1 MSKKRN
7 NKKKINNHKKVLSEY
22 KVQTPNDELKK
33 IHEDIITDELI
44 KGKELNKHIE
54 TNKVN
59 INDTIQSTISIMFT
73 IVIFILLMLL
83 IFILYDK
90 FLKNKNDNSCNKE
103 QICQEYIKK
112 DYKINEDDVKNYI
125 INNRNIIYNINSFNL
140 NKISNS
146 DILEFSK
153 YIVWNSESEYSYCL
167 EDDVCLST
175 KKEMDYQELIKKLK
189 YYFNIDNLNFEF
201 DNNYTSEDIIRL
213 YLKDDKVILTF
224 KQMEFETFK
233 HDIVDIRID
242 SNNIYIIFAL
252 AKRIDNSNF
261 SYVGSKKVKLVYQ
274 DSKFF
279 IDTISTNIM

>member
-7 NKKKINNHKKVLSEY
+7 NKKKITNHKKVLSEY
-22 KVQTPNDELKK
+22 NVQTPNDELKK
-33 IHEDIITDELI
+33 IHEDIITEELI

-189 YYFNIDNLNFEF
+189 DYFNIDNLNFEF

-252 AKRIDNSNF
+252 AKRIDDSNF